1 MNEQYF
7 FSCINNNDECKIT
20 KETRVNCKSCRYY
33 KCIEVGMV
41 QKRKDPDNEYDESS
55 HEMEDGG
62 IKKNLFYCKVKLY
75 LLSFCKLLKKMIFL

>member
-1 MNEQYF
+1 MNNIL

-33 KCIEVGMV
+33 KCIEAGMV
-41 QKRKDPDNEYDESS
+41 PKRKDPDNEYDESS

-62 IKKNLFYCKVKLY
+62 NNIY
-75 LLSFCKLLKKMIFL
+75 LSHFQ